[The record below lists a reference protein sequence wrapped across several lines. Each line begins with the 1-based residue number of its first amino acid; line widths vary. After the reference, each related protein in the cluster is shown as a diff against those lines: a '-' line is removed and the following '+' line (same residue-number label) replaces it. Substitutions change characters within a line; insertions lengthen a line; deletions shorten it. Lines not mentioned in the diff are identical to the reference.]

1 MAKTQLKY
9 ITKDSNELKNFRGSI
24 KNNVSDFD
32 VTKFLLDD
40 SNFGLLVYKFSKVS
54 SAIFINND
62 ANNKKLNV
70 INFFYINKEDILD
83 IVDFL
88 FNKFNYYSFNIS
100 NKLVSGVSFKKYLSK
115 KDNEKTVIEFRNYY

>member
-24 KNNVSDFD
+24 KNNVPDFD
-32 VTKFLLDD
+32 ITKFLLDD

-54 SAIFINND
+54 SAIFISND
-62 ANNKKLNV
+62 SNNKKLNV

>member
-1 MAKTQLKY
+1 MAKIQLKY

-24 KNNVSDFD
+24 KNNVPDFD
-32 VTKFLLDD
+32 ITKFLLDD

-54 SAIFINND
+54 SAIFISND
-62 ANNKKLNV
+62 SNNKKLNV

>member
-9 ITKDSNELKNFRGSI
+9 ITKDNNELKNFRGSI
-24 KNNVSDFD
+24 KNNVPDFD
-32 VTKFLLDD
+32 ITKFLLDD

-54 SAIFINND
+54 SAIFISND
-62 ANNKKLNV
+62 SNNKKLNV

-115 KDNEKTVIEFRNYY
+115 KDNEKTVIEFKNYY